1 MGNWRY
7 KRNVVSTINESFD
20 QPSFIAYNK
29 NLESVLAN
37 FVNDDQISSQ
47 IKFVKENVAEDI
59 KFYYLLPLL
68 EIFKVLMNE
77 DILNEVKSPA
87 LNNQRAM
94 IAAVIKICKLNLHAC
109 QSSHCSNR
117 RKIVKFLWYAESKPG
132 CDQRWPSRD
141 LTMLQS
147 SYTHWRQEL
156 MLCDLLMW
164 LKNPSVKVKTT
175 NITLEHFL
183 MLTSFI

>member
-1 MGNWRY
+1 MLQKTSSSTIFFPCWRY
-7 KRNVVSTINESFD
+7 SRFWWRANGIKRFS
-20 QPSFIAYNK
+20 
-29 NLESVLAN
+29 
-37 FVNDDQISSQ
+37 
-47 IKFVKENVAEDI
+47 
-59 KFYYLLPLL
+59 
-68 EIFKVLMNE
+68 

-87 LNNQRAM
+87 LNNQHAM
-94 IAAVIKICKLNLHAC
+94 IAEVIKICKLNLHAC

-117 RKIVKFLWYAESKPG
+117 RKVVKFLWYAESKPG

-164 LKNPSVKVKTT
+164 LKNSSVKVKTT

>member
-1 MGNWRY
+1 MTTKFLLKQSLCKKILQKTSSSTIFFPDWRY
-7 KRNVVSTINESFD
+7 SRFWWRANRIESF
-20 QPSFIAYNK
+20 S
-29 NLESVLAN
+29 
-37 FVNDDQISSQ
+37 
-47 IKFVKENVAEDI
+47 
-59 KFYYLLPLL
+59 
-68 EIFKVLMNE
+68 

-94 IAAVIKICKLNLHAC
+94 IAEVVKIYKLNLHAG

-117 RKIVKFLWYAESKPG
+117 QKIVKFLWHPESKPG
-132 CDQRWPSRD
+132 CDRRWPSRD

-164 LKNPSVKVKTT
+164 PKNLSVKVIIA

-183 MLTSFI
+183 TLTSFI

>member
-37 FVNDDQISSQ
+37 FLNDDQISSQ

-68 EIFKVLMNE
+68 EIFKVLMNG
-77 DILNEVKSPA
+77 KP
-87 LNNQRAM
+87 NQKIFRY
-94 IAAVIKICKLNLHAC
+94 IK
-109 QSSHCSNR
+109 
-117 RKIVKFLWYAESKPG
+117 
-132 CDQRWPSRD
+132 
-141 LTMLQS
+141 
-147 SYTHWRQEL
+147 
-156 MLCDLLMW
+156 
-164 LKNPSVKVKTT
+164 
-175 NITLEHFL
+175 
-183 MLTSFI
+183 